1 MEDGIYFNLPD
12 EVYHAEKRL
21 SSSGIRDILENPT
34 FYWFNSNYNPL
45 REEKPSQAMTD
56 GKIFHA
62 MVLESD
68 NFKNKFKVTPPE
80 IEAMNK
86 NSSEF
91 KIWKSAQTL
100 EVIPFAKYKKFKL
113 ICDYLSQEGQ
123 ILDCN
128 IFAGGFPEVSIL
140 WTENGIKRKARI
152 DYLTAGRIID
162 LKTFLKKNKKPLN
175 NYVAEYFFSFRVYLQ
190 LIYYERA
197 VKFAIENELPV
208 HGSKEQL
215 AFWENVKKVDR
226 FFLMVAFINRELPQ
240 SALKVFTK
248 EKCGDVWRLGEEQIA
263 KAEQLYLE
271 NMEKFGAKSAWLQDV
286 EADVESLMF
295 TDAEFPQSFF
305 DLLQGATD
313 YE

>member
-1 MEDGIYFNLPD
+1 MEDGIYFDLPED
-12 EVYHAEKRL
+12 KYHAEKRL

-34 FYWFNSNYNPL
+34 FYWFNSNLNPL
-45 REEKPSQAMTD
+45 REEKPSQAMLD

-62 MVLESD
+62 MILESE

-80 IEAMNK
+80 IEALNK
-86 NSSEF
+86 NSTEF

-113 ICDYLSQEGQ
+113 ICDYLSQDGQ

-128 IFAGGFPEVSIL
+128 IFNGGFSEVSIL

-152 DYLTAGRIID
+152 DKLTLGRIVD
-162 LKTFLKKNKKPLN
+162 LKSFVKRNKKPLN
-175 NYVAEYFFSFRVYLQ
+175 NYVAEYFFSFRIYLQ

-197 VKFAIENELPV
+197 VKFAIANELPV
-208 HGSKEQL
+208 HGNAEQKE
-215 AFWENVKKVDR
+215 FWEELKHIEN
-226 FFLMVAFINRELPQ
+226 FILMVAFVNRELPQ

-248 EKCGDVWRLGEEQIA
+248 EQCADVWRLGEKQIA
-263 KAEQLYLE
+263 QAEEVFLQY
-271 NMEKFGAKSAWLQDV
+271 MEKFGAKSAWLQDV
-286 EADVESLMF
+286 NVGVDDLMF
-295 TDAEFPQSFF
+295 TDADFPQSFY